1 VSKDDCDRLAAI
13 VGDGKF
19 KACTWR
25 SPAKQFHSQGCTAK
39 AITHRVAKFR
49 EAAAKLGLQ
58 DGAAV
63 PATPASGKKRGRKN
77 KTGEDEDGDETNGT
91 PTKKPRTPK
100 TKKSATTVEDDVQE
114 DESAKKEEADGETEA
129 AA

>member
-1 VSKDDCDRLAAI
+1 VHLEA
-13 VGDGKF
+13 
-19 KACTWR
+19 T
-25 SPAKQFHSQGCTAK
+25 AKRFHSQGCTAK

-63 PATPASGKKRGRKN
+63 PATPASGKKRARKN
-77 KTGEDEDGDETNGT
+77 KTDEDQDGDEANGT

-100 TKKSATTVEDDVQE
+100 IKKSATTVEDDVQDDE
-114 DESAKKEEADGETEA
+114 ESAKKEEADGEETEA